1 MAHAAACAIFS
12 LALKSNRILAMLSQ
26 LNITNYAL
34 IDAVELQFHKGMT
47 AITGETGSGKS
58 ILLGAFGL
66 LLGERAESKAIKN
79 ENIKCIVEAV
89 FDLKGYDLKPFFK
102 ENDLDYDAQTTIR
115 REISPGGKSRAFI
128 NDTPVQLAT
137 LRALGNALVDI
148 HSQHENSLLGQR
160 SFQFETIDAFAGNAA
175 ERLQYTQLFEKY
187 KSLKSELDHL
197 LQNEAKMRQEL
208 DYLKFQWTELENA
221 ALENIHQ
228 QGMEQELE
236 TLTHAEQ
243 IKSVLNG
250 VITILD
256 GENSSVIAQ
265 LNGAKSQLQKVTHFN
280 SHLEDFFNRAQSNI
294 IELRELAREIES
306 YEANVMLDEK
316 QVEVLNEK
324 LSALYHLQQKHR
336 MQSTEE
342 LIQLRNELEQK
353 CGGFDNL
360 DDKIEELKK
369 RLNQSNTE
377 LELVAKKISDARR
390 KAAALATREV
400 KKYFEALS
408 LEHAELQ
415 VDLAEASSFNEF
427 GKDEIQFLFK
437 ANKGGNLLPIKQ
449 VASGG
454 EISRVMLAIKASISR
469 HKKLPVLI
477 LDEIDQGV
485 SGEVGNK
492 IGLILKEMSAQ
503 MQLLTITHLPQIAG
517 KADNH
522 LKVFKITTGQAT
534 STMVE
539 ELAGEARINEL
550 AEMLSGK
557 TLTKAALENAREL
570 LGN

>member
-1 MAHAAACAIFS
+1 
-12 LALKSNRILAMLSQ
+12 MLRQ
-26 LNITNYAL
+26 LNISNYAL

-79 ENIKCIVEAV
+79 EKVKCIVEAV

-102 ENDLDYDAQTTIR
+102 ENDLDYDAHTTIR
-115 REISPGGKSRAFI
+115 REISAGGKSRAFI

-137 LRALGNALVDI
+137 LRTLGNALVDI

-175 ERLQYTQLFEKY
+175 DKLQYTQLFEKY
-187 KSLKSELDHL
+187 KSLKSELDNL
-197 LQNEAKMRQEL
+197 LHNEAKMRQEL
-208 DYLKFQWTELENA
+208 DYTKFQWAELDKA
-221 ALENIHQ
+221 ALENINQ
-228 QGMEQELE
+228 QSMEQELE

-243 IKSVLNG
+243 IKGVLNT

-256 GENSSVIAQ
+256 GENSSVITQ
-265 LNGAKSQLQKVTHFN
+265 LSGAKSQLQKVTHFN
-280 SHLEDFFNRAQSNI
+280 TQLEDFFNRAQSSI
-294 IELRELAREIES
+294 IEIRELAREIEG
-306 YEANVMLDEK
+306 YEANVVLDER
-316 QVEVLNEK
+316 QVEILNEK

-336 MQSTEE
+336 MQSTAE
-342 LIQLRNELEQK
+342 LIELRNELEQK

-360 DDKIEELKK
+360 DDRIEELKK
-369 RLNQSNTE
+369 RLDQSIVE
-377 LELVAKKISDARR
+377 LELVAKKISDSR
-390 KAAALATREV
+390 KRAAVLATREV

-415 VDLAEASSFNEF
+415 VELVEANSFNEF

-437 ANKGGNLLPIKQ
+437 ANKGGHLLPVRQ

-517 KADNH
+517 KAENH
-522 LKVFKITTGQAT
+522 LKVFKITTGHTT
-534 STMVE
+534 STKVE
-539 ELAGEARINEL
+539 ELIGDERINEL

>member
-1 MAHAAACAIFS
+1 
-12 LALKSNRILAMLSQ
+12 MLRQ

-79 ENIKCIVEAV
+79 EKLKCIVEAV

-128 NDTPVQLAT
+128 NDTPVQLVT

-160 SFQFETIDAFAGNAA
+160 SFQFETIDAFAGNDGD
-175 ERLQYTQLFEKY
+175 RLAYTNLFEQY
-187 KSLKSELDHL
+187 KLQKFELDNL
-197 LQNEAKMRQEL
+197 LHNEAKMRQEL
-208 DYLKFQWTELENA
+208 DYIKFQWNELEKA
-221 ALENIHQ
+221 ALENINQ
-228 QGMEQELE
+228 QSMEQELE
-236 TLTHAEQ
+236 TLTHAEL
-243 IKSVLNG
+243 IKGVLNG
-250 VITILD
+250 AATILD
-256 GENSSVIAQ
+256 GESNSVIAH
-265 LNGAKSQLQKVTHFN
+265 LGSAKSQLQKVTQFN
-280 SHLEDFFNRAQSNI
+280 TQLEEFFNRAHSSI
-294 IELRELAREIES
+294 IELRELVREIES
-306 YEANVMLDEK
+306 YEANVTLDEK
-316 QVEVLNEK
+316 QVEALNEK

-353 CGGFDNL
+353 CGGYDNL
-360 DDKIEELKK
+360 DDRIEELKK
-369 RLNQSNTE
+369 QLNQSKQE
-377 LELVAKKISDARR
+377 LELIARKISDSRR
-390 KAAALATREV
+390 KASTLAAGEV

-408 LEHAELQ
+408 LEHAELKIE
-415 VDLAEASSFNEF
+415 LSEASSFNEY

-437 ANKGGNLLPIKQ
+437 ANKGGHLLPVKQ

-492 IGLILKEMSAQ
+492 IGLILKDMSAQ

-517 KADNH
+517 KAEHH
-522 LKVFKITTGQAT
+522 LKVYKITTGQTT
-534 STMVE
+534 STNVE
-539 ELAGEARINEL
+539 ELNDEERINEL

-570 LGN
+570 LGH

>member
-79 ENIKCIVEAV
+79 ENVKCIVEAV

-160 SFQFETIDAFAGNAA
+160 AFQFETIDAFAGNADD
-175 ERLQYTQLFEKY
+175 RLQYTQLFEKY

-197 LQNEAKMRQEL
+197 LQNETKMRQEL

-400 KKYFEALS
+400 KRYFEALS

-522 LKVFKITTGQAT
+522 LKVFKITTSQAT

>member
-1 MAHAAACAIFS
+1 MAHAAARAIFS
-12 LALKSNRILAMLSQ
+12 LALKSNRIIAMLSQ

-175 ERLQYTQLFEKY
+175 DRLQYTQLFEKY

-197 LQNEAKMRQEL
+197 LQNETKMRQEL

-324 LSALYHLQQKHR
+324 LSALYRLQQKHR

-390 KAAALATREV
+390 KAVALATREV

-454 EISRVMLAIKASISR
+454 EISRVMLAIKASISH

-522 LKVFKITTGQAT
+522 LRVFKITTGQAT

>member
-79 ENIKCIVEAV
+79 ENVKCIVEAV

-160 SFQFETIDAFAGNAA
+160 AFQFETIDAFAGNAA
-175 ERLQYTQLFEKY
+175 DRLQYTQLFEKY

-197 LQNEAKMRQEL
+197 LQNETKMRQEL

-400 KKYFEALS
+400 KRYFEALS

-522 LKVFKITTGQAT
+522 LKVFKITTSQAT